1 MGALGRILPFLSD
14 KCHGL
19 TKELEGKGEKEISK
33 KERLVKE
40 ISFKYARNT
49 PIQAINTH

>member
-19 TKELEGKGEKEISK
+19 TKELEGKGEKKISKKREISK
-33 KERLVKE
+33 RD
-40 ISFKYARNT
+40 FF
-49 PIQAINTH
+49 